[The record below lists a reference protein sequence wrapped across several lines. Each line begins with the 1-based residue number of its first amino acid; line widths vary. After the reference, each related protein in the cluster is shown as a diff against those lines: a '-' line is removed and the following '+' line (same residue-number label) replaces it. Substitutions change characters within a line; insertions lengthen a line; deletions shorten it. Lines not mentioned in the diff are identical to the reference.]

1 MWFWWHSFKACFL
14 LGTDG
19 ILSCIIVGINHHP
32 PQEWYPTCTDI
43 EECLW
48 NIHSIAMSG
57 ALAEGEYKIDCNH
70 QLDRWLQNMPHHLRR
85 WLGYGRQRGTTTDRR
100 PLEAKSTESLPSRE
114 VSRGRRPPGASPT
127 TSSTVSRGHGPPG
140 AASSRNVSR
149 SRAPP
154 AMRGRTSNSSTS
166 TVSRE
171 VSRGRA
177 STSTTSFREVSRS
190 RASQAKM
197 SREVSGG
204 RAVPPRASSSSSG
217 ARSTTRVHYS
227 RTQGQDKT
235 GVSSRESYRNMFR
248 DTRELPAADVTAEP
262 SVAQLAEQMKAM
274 QDMIAALSKQ
284 QTPQAAP
291 LAPPTS
297 QPTPLAVPMP
307 PPAPL
312 TPQPVTPAPQPT
324 PPTPPVPVLGPTEM
338 MVLGSDILDVVKQ
351 LDLAAVEEVETSGT
365 SWEEMVAAEEPNC
378 QAVEDMYYISGFVH
392 WLIDKLNENIL

>member
-1 MWFWWHSFKACFL
+1 
-14 LGTDG
+14 
-19 ILSCIIVGINHHP
+19 
-32 PQEWYPTCTDI
+32 
-43 EECLW
+43 
-48 NIHSIAMSG
+48 
-57 ALAEGEYKIDCNH
+57 
-70 QLDRWLQNMPHHLRR
+70 
-85 WLGYGRQRGTTTDRR
+85 
-100 PLEAKSTESLPSRE
+100 
-114 VSRGRRPPGASPT
+114 
-127 TSSTVSRGHGPPG
+127 
-140 AASSRNVSR
+140 
-149 SRAPP
+149 
-154 AMRGRTSNSSTS
+154 
-166 TVSRE
+166 
-171 VSRGRA
+171 
-177 STSTTSFREVSRS
+177 
-190 RASQAKM
+190 M

-274 QDMIAALSKQ
+274 QEMIAALSKQ

-297 QPTPLAVPMP
+297 QPTPLAAPMP

-312 TPQPVTPAPQPT
+312 TPQPVTPAPQ
-324 PPTPPVPVLGPTEM
+324 PTPPVPVLGPTEM

-365 SWEEMVAAEEPNC
+365 SWDIDQRAALREDRYYSEAIIMTTTFLEGRSVVSATLGFMLAPN
-378 QAVEDMYYISGFVH
+378 DG
-392 WLIDKLNENIL
+392 

>member
-1 MWFWWHSFKACFL
+1 MCGMWFWWHSFKACFL

-32 PQEWYPTCTDI
+32 PQEWYPTCTNI

-85 WLGYGRQRGTTTDRR
+85 WLGYGRQHGTTTDRR

-154 AMRGRTSNSSTS
+154 AMRGRTSTSSTS

-297 QPTPLAVPMP
+297 QPTPLAAPMP

-312 TPQPVTPAPQPT
+312 TPQPATPAPQPT
-324 PPTPPVPVLGPTEM
+324 PPTPQPTPPVPEM

-378 QAVEDMYYISGFVH
+378 QAVEDMLLGDS
-392 WLIDKLNENIL
+392 NEDAPSAASQ

>member
-1 MWFWWHSFKACFL
+1 
-14 LGTDG
+14 
-19 ILSCIIVGINHHP
+19 
-32 PQEWYPTCTDI
+32 
-43 EECLW
+43 
-48 NIHSIAMSG
+48 
-57 ALAEGEYKIDCNH
+57 
-70 QLDRWLQNMPHHLRR
+70 MPHHLRR
-85 WLGYGRQRGTTTDRR
+85 WLGYGRQRGQNTDCR
-100 PLEAKSTESLPSRE
+100 PLETNSTESLPSRE

-127 TSSTVSRGHGPPG
+127 TSSTVSRGHGRPG
-140 AASSRNVSR
+140 AASSRKVSR

-154 AMRGRTSNSSTS
+154 AMRGRASTSSTS

-177 STSTTSFREVSRS
+177 STSTTRFRDVSRS

-235 GVSSRESYRNMFR
+235 RESSRESYRNMFR

-262 SVAQLAEQMKAM
+262 AVAQLAEQMWAM
-274 QDMIAALSKQ
+274 QEMIAHCRSSRHHRPHHLRRPRLNSHHWQPYATTS
-284 QTPQAAP
+284 TIDT
-291 LAPPTS
+291 PTS
-297 QPTPLAVPMP
+297 NTS
-307 PPAPL
+307 
-312 TPQPVTPAPQPT
+312 TPT
-324 PPTPPVPVLGPTEM
+324 PPAPVLGPTEM

-351 LDLAAVEEVETSGT
+351 LDPAAVEEVETSGT

-378 QAVEDMYYISGFVH
+378 QAVEDMLLGDS
-392 WLIDKLNENIL
+392 NEDAPSAASQ